1 MSIFETPAELVITCY
16 KRLGTFLERE
26 LKTLGYEPTSVSE
39 SMVRLQG
46 TATDAMHLNMKLR
59 TASQVLYPL
68 LTFAAPDAEE
78 VYKQLRKYTF
88 ERLLQP
94 EGYFSVTSFVK
105 HPSVNNPMF
114 VNLKVKDAVVDR
126 MRDKT
131 GRRPSTGSEF
141 RGAVLHL
148 YWVGDEATLYADT
161 SGESIARHGYRLH
174 PGKAPLLES
183 IAAAMVMATDW
194 KPEQPLLNPM
204 GGVGTLAIEAILMA
218 TNRYPG
224 LYRRRYAFQHLQG
237 YNERAYLEAVL
248 DLEDAITETLTEPV
262 IINDR
267 DTRMLS
273 FALQNAEKAGVGQW
287 VKTYGGD
294 YREMKIPATPGW
306 VLINPEYGE
315 RLGEVE
321 ALTHTYGEIGSWMK
335 HQLTD
340 WRVAL
345 ISGNLDLLGKIG
357 LKPDQRIPLYNGRLD
372 SRLCLYSVYAGTKR
386 TFGGE
391 DAKGEQTPE

>member
-1 MSIFETPAELVITCY
+1 
-16 KRLGTFLERE
+16 
-26 LKTLGYEPTSVSE
+26 
-39 SMVRLQG
+39 
-46 TATDAMHLNMKLR
+46 
-59 TASQVLYPL
+59 
-68 LTFAAPDAEE
+68 
-78 VYKQLRKYTF
+78 
-88 ERLLQP
+88 
-94 EGYFSVTSFVK
+94 
-105 HPSVNNPMF
+105 
-114 VNLKVKDAVVDR
+114 
-126 MRDKT
+126 
-131 GRRPSTGSEF
+131 
-141 RGAVLHL
+141 
-148 YWVGDEATLYADT
+148 
-161 SGESIARHGYRLH
+161 
-174 PGKAPLLES
+174 
-183 IAAAMVMATDW
+183 
-194 KPEQPLLNPM
+194 M
-204 GGVGTLAIEAILMA
+204 GGVGTLAIEAILQA

-262 IINDR
+262 MVNDR